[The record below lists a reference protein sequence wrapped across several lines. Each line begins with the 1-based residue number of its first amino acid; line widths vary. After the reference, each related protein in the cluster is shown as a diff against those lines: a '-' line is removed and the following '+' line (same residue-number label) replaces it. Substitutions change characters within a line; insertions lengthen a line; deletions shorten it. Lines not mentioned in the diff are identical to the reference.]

1 MEMLCFGHMKLMS
14 WFSFILIMGAAY
26 WFFFAR
32 ENPNQ
37 VPAPS
42 ALPASPSSLPP
53 TPVRP
58 LTSPSPRMEQIAHE
72 SELPTSTPP
81 IINSSPS
88 NASDDTKSKF
98 PMDRNGLLRNAEGK
112 LVKMAEKE
120 AEKACKEHGG
130 HLSTIRELV
139 TWSERLIRENFEDE
153 NKVLGR
159 DTVDHVVAIN
169 PDGTRD
175 EFDLFYRGNDLV
187 AGSKPTGDL
196 GENQFMS
203 SSRSA
208 LDSSE
213 VLSFN
218 GELSYVNSG
227 GIEPGS
233 KGFGLGVV
241 RCVPDKR
248 TKN

>member
-120 AEKACKEHGG
+120 AEQACKEHGG
-130 HLSTIRELV
+130 HLSTIRE
-139 TWSERLIRENFEDE
+139 
-153 NKVLGR
+153 
-159 DTVDHVVAIN
+159 
-169 PDGTRD
+169 